1 MNLRRLRV
9 RLDRQLIPKVKEMHE
24 FYQILR
30 QTVLSTTIIT
40 LGERG
45 TTEAKSTSDF
55 KKKSFVAS
63 WCRWVCLNRAEIFAK
78 SPRFASGGRVLAVK
92 IFCWEDSE

>member
-9 RLDRQLIPKVKEMHE
+9 RLDRQLKEMHE

-30 QTVLSTTIIT
+30 QTVLSTTVIT

-45 TTEAKSTSDF
+45 TAEAKSTSDF
-55 KKKSFVAS
+55 KEKSFVAS